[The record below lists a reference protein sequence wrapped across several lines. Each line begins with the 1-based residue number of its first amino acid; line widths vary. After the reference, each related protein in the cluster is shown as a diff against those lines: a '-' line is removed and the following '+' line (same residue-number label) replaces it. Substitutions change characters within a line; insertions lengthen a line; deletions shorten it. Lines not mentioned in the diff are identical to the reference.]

1 MGAWIRGRD
10 RPKRCASGV
19 TATDVFDVAEVAEGA
34 EVAGGAELAELAE
47 VAVMAV
53 MAGSSVFGQ
62 YIAAPPGAMQAC
74 PPARPS

>member
-34 EVAGGAELAELAE
+34 GGAELAELAE
-47 VAVMAV
+47 VAV